1 MPKGVSIV
9 STTSDRRRWLVLSV
23 TSLGVFMST
32 LDASIVNIAL
42 PKITSFYQAPLA
54 SVEWVVMIY
63 LLLMSSLL
71 LTYGRIGDTIGHK
84 RVYVI
89 GFSVF
94 TLGSWLCSIAPSL
107 GFLIGARAIQAIGGG
122 MTMAVVQAV
131 IAGTFPAHERGR
143 AIGINAL
150 FVSLGSAIGPTLG
163 GILVARYGW
172 QSIFSINLPIG
183 VLGTLWAWY
192 VLPTRPAVP
201 QRFDLGGAASL
212 FAALSTCLLAL
223 SHGHEW
229 GWGSPLVVGLFLVAA
244 VSSYLFM
251 RFEQRVDYPMIRLD
265 LFRNRYF
272 LASNLTALFNY
283 LAQYA
288 VLFLMPFY
296 LQNVLGLAS
305 NRAGMLMSVF
315 PLAMMVMGPISGMLS
330 DRGYQSQ
337 FLSSMGMGLVGLGI
351 MTLSTLAM
359 TGQGGFIILGLGLAG
374 LGTGL
379 FLAPNNNAIMS
390 SVPKEQLGIGS
401 GMIATMRNL
410 GQVLGIAV
418 TGAVFASRSAHYSR
432 LLAISGNVSPAA
444 QHLIWGQRDAYLV
457 AGAVAFLG
465 MFTSL
470 ARGKRAMGNA
480 GTD

>member
-1 MPKGVSIV
+1 M
-9 STTSDRRRWLVLSV
+9 LSV

-42 PKITSFYQAPLA
+42 PKITSYYQSSLA

-63 LLLMSSLL
+63 LLLISSLL

-84 RVYVI
+84 RVYVF
-89 GFSVF
+89 GFAIF

-107 GFLIGARAIQAIGGG
+107 GFLIGARALQAIGGG

-131 IAGTFPAHERGR
+131 IAATFPAEERGR

-150 FVSLGSAIGPTLG
+150 FVSLGSAVGPSLG
-163 GILVARYGW
+163 GILVGRYGW

-183 VLGTLWAWY
+183 ILGTLWAWY
-192 VLPTRPAVP
+192 VLPSRPGVP
-201 QRFDLGGAASL
+201 QRFDLGGATTL
-212 FAALSTCLLAL
+212 FATLSAFLLAL
-223 SHGHEW
+223 SHGQEW
-229 GWGSPLVVGLFLVAA
+229 GWGSPLVIGLMAIAVGSA
-244 VSSYLFM
+244 YLFV
-251 RFEQRVDYPMIRLD
+251 RIEQRVDQPMLRLD

-272 LASNLTALFNY
+272 LASNLTSLFNY

-288 VLFLMPFY
+288 VIFLMPFY
-296 LQNVLGLAS
+296 LQNVLGLPS
-305 NRAGMLMSVF
+305 TRTGILMSVF

-337 FLSSMGMGLVGLGI
+337 LLSSLGMGMVGLGI

-359 TGQGGFIILGLGLAG
+359 TGQVGFIVLGLALAG

-379 FLAPNNNAIMS
+379 FLSPNNNAIMS
-390 SVPKEQLGIGS
+390 SVPREQLGIGS
-401 GMIATMRNL
+401 GMIATMRSL

-418 TGAVFASRSAHYSR
+418 TGAVFSSRSAYY
-432 LLAISGNVSPAA
+432 A
-444 QHLIWGQRDAYLV
+444 QQLMGAGAPENQNLIWGQRDAYLV
-457 AGAVAFLG
+457 AMAVAFLG

-470 ARGKRAMGNA
+470 ARGKKTSDVSRQLGA
-480 GTD
+480 

>member
-1 MPKGVSIV
+1 MLL
-9 STTSDRRRWLVLSV
+9 STSGDRNRWLVLSV

-42 PKITSFYQAPLA
+42 PKITSYYQSPLA

-63 LLLMSSLL
+63 LLLISSLL

-107 GFLIGARAIQAIGGG
+107 GFLIAARAVQAIGGG

-131 IAGTFPAHERGR
+131 IAATFPAQERGR

-150 FVSLGSAIGPTLG
+150 FVSLGSAVGPSLG
-163 GILVARYGW
+163 GVLVGHYGW
-172 QSIFSINLPIG
+172 QSIFSINIPIG
-183 VLGTLWAWY
+183 ILGTLWAWY
-192 VLPTRPAVP
+192 ILPSRPGVP
-201 QRFDLGGAASL
+201 QRFDLGGATTL
-212 FAALSTCLLAL
+212 FATLSTFLLAL
-223 SHGHEW
+223 SHGQEW
-229 GWGSPLVVGLFLVAA
+229 GWGSPLVIGLMAVAA
-244 VSSYLFM
+244 VSAYLFV
-251 RFEQRVDYPMIRLD
+251 RIEQRVDHPMIRLD

-272 LASNLTALFNY
+272 LASNLTSLFNY

-288 VLFLMPFY
+288 VIFLMPFY
-296 LQNVLGLAS
+296 LQNVLGLPS
-305 NRAGMLMSVF
+305 TRAGILMSAF

-337 FLSSMGMGLVGLGI
+337 ILSSLGMGMVGLGI

-359 TGQGGFIILGLGLAG
+359 SGQVGFIILGLALAG

-379 FLAPNNNAIMS
+379 FLSPNNNAIMG

-410 GQVLGIAV
+410 GQVFGIAI
-418 TGAVFASRSAHYSR
+418 TGAVFSSRSAYYAQM
-432 LLAISGNVSPAA
+432 LQGAVAPAN
-444 QHLIWGQRDAYLV
+444 QHLIWGQRDAYMV
-457 AGAVAFLG
+457 AMAVAFLG
-465 MFTSL
+465 MVTSL
-470 ARGKRAMGNA
+470 ARGKKTSSNPKQVSA
-480 GTD
+480 